1 MNDTGRRE
9 ILERLAR
16 LRPCPKSELIWHNP
30 FELLIAVML
39 SAQTTD
45 QKVNA
50 VTPALFARAPTA
62 EKLAAMTPAEVESF
76 IKTLGL
82 FRAKARHAVETAQI
96 LVRDYGGEV
105 PQKMNELVAL
115 PGVGEKTAKVVL
127 NVAFGKPLVAVDT
140 HIFRVAHRTGLV
152 GKTNG
157 RTPAAVGAFLEKH
170 LPAEL
175 LVNAHHWILLHG
187 RYCCTARNPHCAECP
202 IADLCEFKEKT
213 PAKNASL

>member
-1 MNDTGRRE
+1 MNDNGRRE
-9 ILERLAR
+9 ILERLAH
-16 LRPCPKSELIWHNP
+16 LRPAPKSELVWHNP

-62 EKLAAMTPAEVESF
+62 AALAAMTTDEVESY

-82 FRAKARHAVETAQI
+82 FRSKAKHAVETSGI
-96 LVRDYGGEV
+96 LVRDYKGEV
-105 PQKMNELVAL
+105 PQSMRDLVAL

-127 NVAFGKPLVAVDT
+127 NVAFGQPLVAVDT

-152 GKTNG
+152 RQANG
-157 RTPAAVGAFLEKH
+157 RTPAEVGAFLEKH
-170 LPAEL
+170 LPEEL
-175 LVNAHHWILLHG
+175 LLNAHHWILLHG
-187 RYCCTARNPHCAECP
+187 RYCCTARNPHCAGCP
-202 IADLCEFKEKT
+202 IADLCEYKDKT
-213 PAKNASL
+213 A

>member
-1 MNDTGRRE
+1 MNDNGRRE

-16 LRPCPKSELIWHNP
+16 ERPAPQSELVWHNP

-62 EKLAAMTPAEVESF
+62 AARAAMTAADVESY

-82 FRAKARHAVETAQI
+82 FRSKAKHAVETAGI
-96 LVRDYGGEV
+96 LVRDYQGQV
-105 PQKMNELVAL
+105 PQSIKDLVKL
-115 PGVGEKTAKVVL
+115 PGVGEKTAKVVM
-127 NVAFGKPLVAVDT
+127 NVAFGKPYVAVDT

-152 GKTNG
+152 REANG
-157 RTPAAVGAFLEKH
+157 RTPTEVGAFLEKH
-170 LPAEL
+170 LPEDL
-175 LVNAHHWILLHG
+175 LLNAHHWILLHG
-187 RYCCTARNPHCAECP
+187 RYCCTARNPHCTECP
-202 IADLCEFKEKT
+202 IADLCEYKEKT
-213 PAKNASL
+213 A

>member
-1 MNDTGRRE
+1 MNDNSRRE

-16 LRPCPKSELIWHNP
+16 ERPAPQSELVWHNP

-62 EKLAAMTPAEVESF
+62 AALAAMTAADVESY

-82 FRAKARHAVETAQI
+82 FRSKAKHAVETAGI
-96 LVRDYGGEV
+96 LVRDYKGEV
-105 PQKMNELVAL
+105 PQSIKELVKL
-115 PGVGEKTAKVVL
+115 PGVGEKTAKVVI
-127 NVAFGKPLVAVDT
+127 NVAFGKPYVAVDT

-152 GKTNG
+152 REANG
-157 RTPAAVGAFLEKH
+157 RTPAKVGAFLEKH
-170 LPAEL
+170 LPEDL
-175 LVNAHHWILLHG
+175 LLNAHHWILLHG

-202 IADLCEFKEKT
+202 IADLCEYKEKT
-213 PAKNASL
+213 A